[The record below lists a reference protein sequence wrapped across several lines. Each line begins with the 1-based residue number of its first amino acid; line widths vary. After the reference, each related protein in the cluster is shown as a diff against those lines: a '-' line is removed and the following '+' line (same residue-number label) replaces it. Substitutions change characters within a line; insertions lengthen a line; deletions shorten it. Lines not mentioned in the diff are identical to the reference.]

1 MAESLKQIQIFIDTL
16 SATCR
21 LPVYEITKKIANCLQ
36 FAIKRNIM
44 KKKEEAISMART
56 ANVFARVEPE
66 VKEQAEQVLDR
77 LGIPM
82 SNAVG
87 MFLRQIVL
95 QRGIPFEMK
104 LPAYEEPVAYGSLT
118 KEQFNAEIEKGMEDI
133 KAGRV
138 YSADEVEA
146 EMKREFGI

>member
-1 MAESLKQIQIFIDTL
+1 
-16 SATCR
+16 
-21 LPVYEITKKIANCLQ
+21 
-36 FAIKRNIM
+36 
-44 KKKEEAISMART
+44 MART

-104 LPAYEEPVAYGSLT
+104 LPAYEEPVACFLSGQLSPGITGSGLT
-118 KEQFNAEIEKGMEDI
+118 
-133 KAGRV
+133 
-138 YSADEVEA
+138 SACAMSTVLLSPSRTRRA
-146 EMKREFGI
+146 YTTVR